1 MGVTGLFLG
10 HFFEWD
16 GLSNA
21 LIAQANGFTTYAKK
35 VEGSMVNYEN
45 LDNHQTGI
53 HDYFKYLKFG
63 FGRAT
68 DIASLHI
75 RRGRITREQGI
86 KIVTESEGRFPWE
99 YLGKSLQEIL
109 DPLDLGVPE
118 FEAICDRFTN
128 KALFVLETD
137 GTLEKDRHRNLGEND
152 SPRMTQSIAII
163 DYGCGNLGS
172 VQKAV
177 VALGC
182 PAELV
187 NEPSIL
193 NTYSRAIL
201 PGVGSFRSA
210 MQDMA
215 DTGMTDSIRE
225 FSGSGKPLLGICLGM
240 QLLAS
245 NGTEGLTEGEDAAVQ
260 GLDLIPGKVV
270 SLTSLGVT
278 LSVPH
283 VGWNSLIQKTV
294 GLICWGRGRH

>member
-109 DPLDLGVPE
+109 DPG
-118 FEAICDRFTN
+118 F
-128 KALFVLETD
+128 
-137 GTLEKDRHRNLGEND
+137 G
-152 SPRMTQSIAII
+152 
-163 DYGCGNLGS
+163 
-172 VQKAV
+172 
-177 VALGC
+177 
-182 PAELV
+182 
-187 NEPSIL
+187 
-193 NTYSRAIL
+193 
-201 PGVGSFRSA
+201 
-210 MQDMA
+210 
-215 DTGMTDSIRE
+215 
-225 FSGSGKPLLGICLGM
+225 
-240 QLLAS
+240 
-245 NGTEGLTEGEDAAVQ
+245 
-260 GLDLIPGKVV
+260 V
-270 SLTSLGVT
+270 SLSLRRSVT
-278 LSVPH
+278 GLPTRR
-283 VGWNSLIQKTV
+283 SLFLRPT
-294 GLICWGRGRH
+294 GP